1 MQIIASIGFFKRF
14 LIDVFLLGYRYTA
27 ILRKM
32 IDFVLNWHRTCKLYW
47 SGNYGG
53 VFVSKEYVLVIN
65 PGSTSTKVALF
76 AGEENVLQKN
86 LTHSPEEL
94 SKFDK
99 ITDQFEYRKD
109 IIVNWMKEEG
119 YSVEQLKAVVG
130 RGGLLKPMPS
140 GVYKVT
146 DALIEDL
153 KIGVQGEHASNLGG
167 IIARSIAGLNG
178 VESYIVDP
186 VAVDEFHDVARISG
200 IPQVK
205 RRSLVHALNV
215 RAISIGLADELGK
228 SLEDLNLV
236 VAHLGGGISVVPM
249 EKGKMI
255 DANNANEMGPF
266 SPERAGGLPVG
277 DLMKLVFSGDYTP
290 KEMKDKLRGKG
301 GIVAYL
307 GTNDVRD
314 VQAMIDKGDEK
325 AKLVLD
331 AMCYQIA
338 KEIGK
343 MATVLKGKVDGVVLT
358 GGIAYSNYVTDMIT
372 DMVSYVGTVYVRPG
386 EDEMKALNEGV
397 MRVEAGKELPKIYE
411 NEVN

>member
-1 MQIIASIGFFKRF
+1 M
-14 LIDVFLLGYRYTA
+14 
-27 ILRKM
+27 
-32 IDFVLNWHRTCKLYW
+32 
-47 SGNYGG
+47 
-53 VFVSKEYVLVIN
+53 SKEYVLVIN

-86 LTHSPEEL
+86 LTHSPEEI

-99 ITDQFEYRKD
+99 IADQFEYRKD
-109 IIVNWMKEEG
+109 IIISWMKEEG

-140 GVYKVT
+140 GTYKVT
-146 DALIEDL
+146 PALIEDL

-167 IIARSIAGLNG
+167 LIARSIADVNG
-178 VESYIVDP
+178 VEAYIVDP
-186 VAVDEFHDVARISG
+186 VAVDEFKEVARVSG

-205 RRSLVHALNV
+205 RRSLLHALNV
-215 RAISIGLADELGK
+215 RAISIGLADELEK
-228 SLEDLNLV
+228 SLDDMNLV

-266 SPERAGGLPVG
+266 SPERTGGLPVG
-277 DLMKLVFSGDYTP
+277 DLVKLVFAGDYTP
-290 KEMKDKLRGKG
+290 KEMKNKLRGKG
-301 GIVAYL
+301 GLVAYL

-325 AKLVLD
+325 AKLILD

-338 KEIGK
+338 KEIGM

-358 GGIAYSNYVTDMIT
+358 GGIAYSNYVTEYIT
-372 DMVSYVGTVYVRPG
+372 EMVDYIAPVYVRPG

-397 MRVEAGKELPKIYE
+397 MRVDNGKEMPKIYE
-411 NEVN
+411 DEVN